1 MTSRFSSS
9 VRTLNAALGGLLL
22 LLAGCLHERLTWS
35 PDGRQAAVITL
46 DGLYLTDAA
55 GTLSPLLLPGAYRA
69 AWCPDSTHLVV
80 ARKRELKTFQ
90 ELATLL
96 GPVRTQAL
104 IDKAE
109 AVWQP
114 WKRKP
119 AGDERASDF
128 KIDRDSGAVALYLR
142 EHHREPLR
150 ERFAERWK
158 DIESVT
164 AEWHTLHVVRA
175 TAGQLEPD
183 VTLQEGLCEFAQ
195 ILPGPAGTAVA
206 WVAPVELGA
215 DSDPSLDVWLS
226 PLTGQTP
233 PVRIVRHV
241 AGFPDWAVDGRTLLV
256 LQSTGRAPGGD
267 DLRLGS
273 LTAYPVLGADGQ
285 LLAERK
291 GEDLAGL
298 IFNDTSRVR
307 ALRDGRVLFN
317 AVAFHLPMEASD
329 EPNLR
334 DEFFVVEPQTR
345 RITRLFAPGVLEPLP
360 KSLAHVEVS
369 PDEAHL
375 LVSDDSGKVW
385 LLTLAG
391 GQVEVICAGF
401 GKGDSIAP
409 AWRAP
414 GDFTYRKPGGP
425 RNELIQ
431 RSGGKETVL
440 SRTWPAEV
448 LARMVESPE
457 PGAK

>member
-1 MTSRFSSS
+1 ML
-9 VRTLNAALGGLLL
+9 VLM
-22 LLAGCLHERLTWS
+22 LAGCLHERLTWS

-69 AWCPDSTHLVV
+69 AWCPDSRRLVV

-90 ELATLL
+90 DLATLL

-119 AGDERASDF
+119 VGDEKTPDF

-142 EHHREPLR
+142 EHHRERLR
-150 ERFAERWK
+150 ERFADHWK
-158 DIESVT
+158 DIESAT
-164 AEWHTLHVVRA
+164 AEWHTLSVVRVA
-175 TAGQLEPD
+175 PGLLEPE
-183 VTLQEGLCEFAQ
+183 VTLQEGLCEFTQ
-195 ILPGPAGTAVA
+195 ILPAPSGSAVA

-215 DSDPSLDVWLS
+215 DSDPSLHLWLTPINGQKS
-226 PLTGQTP
+226 P
-233 PVRIVRHV
+233 VVVARHV
-241 AGFPDWAVDGRTLLV
+241 AGFPDWAADGRSLV
-256 LQSTGRAPGGD
+256 VLRSTGRAPGGD

-273 LTAYPVLGADGQ
+273 LTTYPVLSAEGQ
-285 LLAERK
+285 LLAESK

-298 IFNDTSRVR
+298 IFNDTSRIR
-307 ALRDGRVLFN
+307 GLRDGRVLFN
-317 AVAFHLPMEASD
+317 ATAFALPMVVSED
-329 EPNLR
+329 PPLR
-334 DEFFVVEPQTR
+334 DEFFVVDPMTR
-345 RITRLFAPGVLEPLP
+345 RITRLLAPGVLDLLP
-360 KSLAHVEVS
+360 KSLAQVEVS

-385 LLTLAG
+385 LLTLADAR
-391 GQVEVICAGF
+391 VEVICAGF

-414 GDFTYRKPGGP
+414 GDFTYRKPGGL
-425 RNELIQ
+425 RNDLIQ

-448 LARMVESPE
+448 LARLVESPE